1 MARRQ
6 SFAFV
11 QCENEGGQAIAFLSN
26 GLETMSSAVSPVAGA
41 LFTAIFLRHNTKTDE
56 FEKIKA
62 GQFKEV
68 ANDLLMSGKMTYT
81 EYYKANNFLMVA
93 KKADNYY
100 KEHPRIEEQGM
111 YDFDWFVRFFEA
123 VGNVSDETMQNL
135 WAKILAGEI
144 ARPSTFSLKAI
155 DVMRNLSKR
164 DAELFIKVCS
174 HSFMSSVTNI
184 YSPNEDEYI
193 ESVGIQYTDIMK
205 LSELGL
211 IFNDAT
217 ITLNIN
223 LSTQPLILV
232 NTHDLIMLMTSAS
245 GNSEKISIRQ
255 YPFTEVGKELS
266 ALISESVSEEDFL
279 RYSQVLSHNKTYKIS
294 VHKVIKWNDD
304 SVEYNRTNLIVQE
317 GIATE

>member
-1 MARRQ
+1 MNGT
-6 SFAFV
+6 
-11 QCENEGGQAIAFLSN
+11 EIIAFLSD
-26 GLETMSSAVSPVAGA
+26 GLETMSSAVGPVAGA

-68 ANDLLMSGKMTYT
+68 ADDLLMSGKMTYT
-81 EYYKANNFLMVA
+81 EYYKANNFLAVA
-93 KKADNYY
+93 KKADSYY
-100 KEHPRIEEQGM
+100 KEHPRTEEQGT

-144 ARPSTFSLKAI
+144 AHPSTFSLKTI

-174 HSFMSSVTNI
+174 HSFMSGATNI
-184 YSPNEDEYI
+184 YLPNEDEYI

-217 ITLNIN
+217 ITLKIN
-223 LSTQPLILV
+223 LSNQPLVLV
-232 NTHDLIMLMTSAS
+232 NTHDLIMLMSSAS
-245 GNSEKISIRQ
+245 GNSEKISIGQ

-266 ALISESVSEEDFL
+266 TMISESVSEEDFL
-279 RYSQVLSHNKTYKIS
+279 RYGQALSHNKTYKIS
-294 VHKVIKWNDD
+294 VHKVIKWNGD
-304 SVEYNRTNLIVQE
+304 SIEYNKTNLIVPE
-317 GIATE
+317 EKAIG

>member
-1 MARRQ
+1 MNGT
-6 SFAFV
+6 
-11 QCENEGGQAIAFLSN
+11 EIITLLSN
-26 GLETMSSAVSPVAGA
+26 VLEPMSSAVGAVTGA

-81 EYYKANNFLMVA
+81 EYYKANNFLAVA
-93 KKADNYY
+93 KKADSYY
-100 KEHPRIEEQGM
+100 QEHPRTEEPRM

-144 ARPSTFSLKAI
+144 ARPSTFSLKTI
-155 DVMRNLSKR
+155 DVMRNLSKQ

-174 HSFMSSVTNI
+174 HSFVSSADNI
-184 YSPNEDEYI
+184 WLPNEDEYI
-193 ESVGIQYTDIMK
+193 DSVGIKYTDIMR

-217 ITLNIN
+217 ITLNFN
-223 LSTQPLILV
+223 CSNNPRILV
-232 NTHDLIMLMTSAS
+232 YTHELIMVITSTS
-245 GNSEKISIRQ
+245 DNSEKISIGQ
-255 YPFTEVGKELS
+255 YPFTVVGKELS
-266 ALISESVSEEDFL
+266 TMISESVSEEDFL
-279 RYSQVLSHNKTYKIS
+279 RYGQILSHNKKYKIS
-294 VHKVIKWNDD
+294 VHRVIKWNGD
-304 SVEYNRTNLIVQE
+304 SAEFNKTNLLVPE
-317 GIATE
+317 EKTGN

>member
-1 MARRQ
+1 
-6 SFAFV
+6 
-11 QCENEGGQAIAFLSN
+11 
-26 GLETMSSAVSPVAGA
+26 
-41 LFTAIFLRHNTKTDE
+41 
-56 FEKIKA
+56 
-62 GQFKEV
+62 
-68 ANDLLMSGKMTYT
+68 
-81 EYYKANNFLMVA
+81 
-93 KKADNYY
+93 
-100 KEHPRIEEQGM
+100 
-111 YDFDWFVRFFEA
+111 
-123 VGNVSDETMQNL
+123 
-135 WAKILAGEI
+135 
-144 ARPSTFSLKAI
+144 
-155 DVMRNLSKR
+155 
-164 DAELFIKVCS
+164 
-174 HSFMSSVTNI
+174 
-184 YSPNEDEYI
+184 
-193 ESVGIQYTDIMK
+193 MK

>member
-1 MARRQ
+1 
-6 SFAFV
+6 
-11 QCENEGGQAIAFLSN
+11 
-26 GLETMSSAVSPVAGA
+26 MSSAVSPVAGA

-184 YSPNEDEYI
+184 YLPNEDEYI

>member
-1 MARRQ
+1 M
-6 SFAFV
+6 SGT
-11 QCENEGGQAIAFLSN
+11 EIIALLSN
-26 GLETMSSAVSPVAGA
+26 GLETMSSAVGPVAGA

-62 GQFKEV
+62 GQFKEA

-184 YSPNEDEYI
+184 YLPNEDEYI

-232 NTHDLIMLMTSAS
+232 NTHDLIMLMTSTS

-266 ALISESVSEEDFL
+266 TLISESVSEEDFL
-279 RYSQVLSHNKTYKIS
+279 RYGQVLSHNKTYKIS